1 LFSLLAYDTDSENAA
16 KTKLSAT
23 YPEWELTN
31 VGNEESIF
39 INRIEKKMVFA
50 AKGTNPSSIND
61 LKSDLKL
68 TARSMRKWGSIPR
81 MDESLKRYQYHKN
94 VYASMGIE
102 DFSVTGHSLGGGV
115 ALHIA
120 KNTGDRAVVF
130 NPSLPVT
137 RAMDKVSIPNSRIIR
152 TNYDI
157 VSRGRT
163 AVIDGER
170 LTVPVS
176 DGVRHPIS
184 AHKMDHFL
192 DVASTETR
200 PSNLMARTS
209 MLYDEHA
216 PKVFGALSTVLTT
229 AQLLGDIQDRDLGS
243 FVKHSAEAAISTN
256 PVGAI
261 GVTAFEFGS
270 SIAEDIRSGDTG
282 RAIKDSVEGAALS
295 GGAIFGVPGLIAGG
309 LIAGATELGYHMLG
323 HSHPRKPPSES
334 IGGTVTEPGLSID
347 HLGRTYTDSLSGK
360 ADAAA
365 ARGVLRG

>member
-1 LFSLLAYDTDSENAA
+1 MF
-16 KTKLSAT
+16 
-23 YPEWELTN
+23 
-31 VGNEESIF
+31 
-39 INRIEKKMVFA
+39 FA
-50 AKGTNPSSIND
+50 AKGTNPSSIKD

-68 TARSMRKWGSIPR
+68 TARSIRKWGSIPR
-81 MDESLKRYQYHKN
+81 MDESLKRYRHYRNIH
-94 VYASMGIE
+94 ASMGIE
-102 DFSVTGHSLGGGV
+102 EFSVTGHSLGGGV

-137 RAMDKVSIPNSRIIR
+137 RAMNKVSIPNSRIIR

-163 AVIDGER
+163 AVVDGER
-170 LTVPVS
+170 ITVPVS
-176 DGVRHPIS
+176 DGVRNPIS

-192 DVASTETR
+192 DLSVTGTR
-200 PSNLMARTS
+200 TPNFMEKTS

-216 PKVFGALSTVLTT
+216 PKAFGALTTVLTT
-229 AQLLGDIQDRDLGS
+229 TQLLGDVQDRDLGS

-261 GVTAFEFGS
+261 GVTAFEIGS
-270 SIAEDIRSGDTG
+270 SVVGDIRSGDTG
-282 RAIKDSVEGAALS
+282 KAVKDTIEGVALS
-295 GGAIFGVPGLIAGG
+295 GGAFFGIPGLIAGG
-309 LIAGATELGYHMLG
+309 VVAGATEIGYHLLG

-334 IGGTVTEPGLSID
+334 ISGAVTEPGLSID
-347 HLGRTYTDSLSGK
+347 HLGRTYTDSLSSK